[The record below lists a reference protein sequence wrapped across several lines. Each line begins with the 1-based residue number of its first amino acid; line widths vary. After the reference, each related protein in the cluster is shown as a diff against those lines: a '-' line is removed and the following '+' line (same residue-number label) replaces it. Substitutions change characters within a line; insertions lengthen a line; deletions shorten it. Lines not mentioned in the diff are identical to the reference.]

1 MLFGMFNSDKDK
13 SDKSDIGKVYNNNY
27 KQVVNNKFRKLANKN
42 FVRSQYPD
50 KSNVIPALYNT
61 VNSPYNENMPL
72 MPREFSQL
80 EELHNLNPNLDPL
93 DNNNFLSQFSPL
105 KFDSTQEPVSQNG
118 VNKSSADSSKNSDAR
133 ISRAELERRLALQ
146 GNYSNFN
153 DDSDAT
159 MNYSALS
166 KAEKDITRETF
177 MQSNKPFFKPNGSY
191 GIDGNGEQNR
201 GNNIQRKMELFSGNS
216 NNLDYRPHIERA
228 PLFNPVMGNTNI
240 YGSPVMTDVQ
250 ESRYEPSKERRNE
263 LPFQQVRI
271 TPGLGLG
278 ANEIN
283 KQGYQ
288 DMLRIIP
295 KTIDELRVA
304 NNPQISYSAPVIQGI
319 KGHKGQV
326 QGKTFKYR
334 PTTFMEYGP
343 EWLIPG
349 VNDVKAP
356 RIEGHIDAGNL
367 ATINR
372 GTSMQSYIG
381 PAKSQVEQTIPTGL
395 IPKSHE
401 SNKETYM
408 NDDPRNAVY
417 NEAHKAYGFAE
428 TYDAKETNRVM
439 RNNYLGPTGNSS
451 RDKNIAHNYND
462 IPNITNTE
470 LYINT
475 DRAGIMRGREQDK
488 IKAYNLNDIQDATM
502 RSVHSN
508 LDRAGQMG
516 NQQMSRNKVSNF
528 DDIQDLTLR
537 DIHNKTDRTGQMGN
551 QQISRNKVSNFGDI
565 QDLTMRDIHNKT
577 DRTGQIGNGQFNKT
591 YAFDFVNN
599 IQNNTMRNIHAS
611 TDRAGLMGNQQ
622 FNKNYAFDFVNNI
635 PNMTLR
641 EMQIEQKRINPLKS
655 SAEQTRSRLDALN
668 MDVNIQKEIISQGRA
683 PTLSNINQGPTFKF
697 SQFEQRVPLQVNR
710 ELYPQSN
717 QEAFYRHDPNITRVP
732 TNLMV
737 DPNRFD
743 TFVEDNL
750 RTNPYINNIIHKSSM
765 AE

>member
-1 MLFGMFNSDKDK
+1 MLFGRFNSDLDHSQAK
-13 SDKSDIGKVYNNNY
+13 SKSDIGKVYNNY
-27 KQVVNNKFRKLANKN
+27 KQVVNNKFRKLANNN

-80 EELHNLNPNLDPL
+80 EELHNLNPNHDPL
-93 DNNNFLSQFSPL
+93 DNNNFLAQFSPL
-105 KFDSTQEPVSQNG
+105 KFDSSQEPVSQNG
-118 VNKSSADSSKNSDAR
+118 INKSNGASRNPDAR

-153 DDSDAT
+153 DDPDTT

-166 KAEKDITRETF
+166 KEEKDITRETF

-240 YGSPVMTDVQ
+240 YGSPVMTDVH

-288 DMLRIIP
+288 DMYRVIP
-295 KTIDELRVA
+295 KTIDDLRPA
-304 NNPQISYSAPVIQGI
+304 NRPQISYSAPVVQGI

-356 RIEGHIDAGNL
+356 RIEGDIDPGNL
-367 ATINR
+367 ATVNR

-381 PAKSQVEQTIPTGL
+381 PAKSQVDHNTPNGL

-417 NEAHKAYGFAE
+417 NESKKAYGFAE

-439 RNNYLGPTGNSS
+439 RNNYLGPMGNSS

-462 IPNITNTE
+462 IPNMTNTE
-470 LYINT
+470 LFINT

-488 IKAYNLNDIQDATM
+488 IKAYNLDDIQDATM
-502 RSVHSN
+502 RSIHAN
-508 LDRAGQMG
+508 TDRAGQMG
-516 NQQMSRNKVSNF
+516 NQQLSRNKVSNF
-528 DDIQDLTLR
+528 DDIQDLTL
-537 DIHNKTDRTGQMGN
+537 
-551 QQISRNKVSNFGDI
+551 
-565 QDLTMRDIHNKT
+565 RDIHNKT

-599 IQNNTMRNIHAS
+599 IQNNTMRNIHS
-611 TDRAGLMGNQQ
+611 NTDRVGLMGNQQ
-622 FNKNYAFDFVNNI
+622 FSKNYAFDFVNNI

-710 ELYPQSN
+710 ELYPQTN

-743 TFVEDNL
+743 SYVEDNL
-750 RTNPYINNIIHKSSM
+750 RTNPYINNIMHKSSM
-765 AE
+765 GESD